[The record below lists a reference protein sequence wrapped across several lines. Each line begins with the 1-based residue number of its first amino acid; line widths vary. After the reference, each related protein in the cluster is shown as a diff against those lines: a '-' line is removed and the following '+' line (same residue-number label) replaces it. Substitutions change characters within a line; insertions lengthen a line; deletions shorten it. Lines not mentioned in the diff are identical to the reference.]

1 MSSPS
6 DVVLVYMTAPS
17 ESVALRLARGAVEA
31 RLAACGNLLPQV
43 RSIYRWQGAIC
54 DDPEVLVL
62 FKTTADQLGALRD
75 HLVAAHPYDCPE
87 VIAVP
92 VVAGHAPYLEWVC
105 ENVG

>member
-1 MSSPS
+1 MSAPQ
-6 DVVLVYMTAPS
+6 VVLVYMTAPS
-17 ESVALRLARGAVEA
+17 EAVALTLARSAVDA

-43 RSIYRWQGAIC
+43 RSVYRWEGKIC

-62 FKTTADQLGALRD
+62 FKTTTEAFEALRA
-75 HLVAAHPYDCPE
+75 HLVEHHPYDCPE

-92 VVAGHAPYLEWVC
+92 VEAGHAPYLDWVR